1 MSVFDLKKPVFMWSK
16 SQEPFQ
22 MKVSGSS
29 MYPILNDGDTI
40 TICLK
45 KDYKIGDILVFQY
58 KNDAIL
64 VHRLLKIQNGR
75 FFCKGDNSFRMEDV
89 EKDKIV
95 GYVLI
100 DHDPHNTEDFIIDSI
115 RINRIFHKLGFD
127 VESTKKSAEYKIFQ
141 AKYLDTIQIVY

>member
-1 MSVFDLKKPVFMWSK
+1 MSVFDLKKLVFMWSK

-40 TICLK
+40 TICCK

-58 KNDAIL
+58 KNGAFL
-64 VHRLLKIQNGR
+64 VHRLLKIQNER

-89 EKDKIV
+89 ERDKIV
-95 GYVLI
+95 GCVML
-100 DHDPHNTEDFIIDSI
+100 DCDPHNNEEFIFESI
-115 RINRIFHKLGFD
+115 MINNIFRKLGFNA
-127 VESTKKSAEYKIFQ
+127 ELTKELKEYHAFQ
-141 AKYLDTIQIVY
+141 AKYLK